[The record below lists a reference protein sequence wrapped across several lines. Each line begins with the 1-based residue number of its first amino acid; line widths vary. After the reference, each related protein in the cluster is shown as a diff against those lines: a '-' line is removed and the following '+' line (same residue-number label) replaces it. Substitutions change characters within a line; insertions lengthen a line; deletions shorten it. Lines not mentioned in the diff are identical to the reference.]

1 MSCAGTQRG
10 AQTAVLIDYEQSYGV
25 DPVAFA
31 AIQMPFISEDISG
44 TRAQNQS
51 EVINGR
57 RDSARPF
64 QGNKDVQGSITVPID
79 KRYFG
84 YWLRGLLG
92 APTTTGA
99 GPYNHEFKIDNI
111 NCLPSLVIEK
121 QMLDIPRYFKYNGM
135 KVSTMSISVGGDG
148 ELQATFGLI
157 GQQVADS
164 ATSIDATPT
173 THTYEQ
179 FRQFDAV
186 LNEAGVA
193 NGEFLEFSMDVD
205 NNLDPDIFAIGDGGT
220 RGALPEGKL
229 TIEGTAN
236 TLFDNMA
243 LYDKAANAT
252 ETSIEVVWTR
262 DTESLSID
270 FNEVELAL
278 QDPKIEGPQGVVADF
293 DYIAYFDD
301 DAGDSSIVITIIND
315 IASYV

>member
-10 AQTAVLIDYEQSYGV
+10 SQTAVLIDFEQSYGV
-25 DPVAFA
+25 DPGTFA
-31 AIQMPFISEDISG
+31 SVQVPFISEDLSG
-44 TRAQNQS
+44 SRAQNQS

-57 RDSARPF
+57 RDSSRPF
-64 QGNKDVQGSITVPID
+64 QGNKDVQGSITVPLD

-84 YWLRGLLG
+84 YWLKGFLG
-92 APTTTGA
+92 APTTSGA
-99 GPYNHEFKIDNI
+99 GPFTHEFKVDNI
-111 NCLPSLVIEK
+111 NCLPSMVIEK
-121 QMLDIPRYFKYNGM
+121 QMLDIPRYFKYNGV
-135 KVSTMSISVGGDG
+135 KVSTLSISVGGDG

-157 GQQVADS
+157 GQQNADAAAS
-164 ATSIDATPT
+164 MDGTPT

-193 NGEFLEFSMDVD
+193 NGEFLELSIDMD

-236 TLFDNMA
+236 TLFDSMT
-243 LYDKAANAT
+243 LYDKAKAAT
-252 ETSIEVVWTR
+252 ATSLEVVFTR

-278 QDPKIEGPQGVVADF
+278 KDPTIEGPQGVVADF
-293 DYIAYFDD
+293 DYIAYFDT
-301 DAGDSSIVITIIND
+301 DAGDSAVVITLIND
-315 IASYV
+315 IASYA

>member
-10 AQTAVLIDYEQSYGV
+10 AQTAVLIDFEQSYGV
-25 DPVAFA
+25 DPVSFA
-31 AIQMPFISEDISG
+31 SIQVPFISEDISG
-44 TRAQNQS
+44 TRTQNQS

-57 RDSARPF
+57 RDSSRPF

-84 YWLRGLLG
+84 YWLKGLLG
-92 APTTTGA
+92 APVTTGA
-99 GPYNHEFKIDNI
+99 GPYTHVFKVDNI
-111 NCLPSLVIEK
+111 NCLPSMVIEK
-121 QMLDIPRYFKYNGM
+121 QMLDIPRYFKYNGV
-135 KVSTMSISVGGDG
+135 KVSTLSISVGGDG

-157 GQQVADS
+157 GQQVADG
-164 ATSIDATPT
+164 ATSIDGTPT

-179 FRQFDAV
+179 FRQFDAF
-186 LNEAGVA
+186 LTEAGLV
-193 NGEFLEFSMDVD
+193 NGEFLEFSMDID

-229 TIEGTAN
+229 TIGGTAN
-236 TLFDNMA
+236 TLFDNMT
-243 LYDKAANAT
+243 LYNKAKNAT
-252 ETSIEVVWTR
+252 ETSIEVVWAR

-278 QDPKIEGPQGVVADF
+278 QDPTIEGPQGVVADF

-301 DAGDSSIVITIIND
+301 DAGNSAIVVTLIND
-315 IASYV
+315 ITSYA